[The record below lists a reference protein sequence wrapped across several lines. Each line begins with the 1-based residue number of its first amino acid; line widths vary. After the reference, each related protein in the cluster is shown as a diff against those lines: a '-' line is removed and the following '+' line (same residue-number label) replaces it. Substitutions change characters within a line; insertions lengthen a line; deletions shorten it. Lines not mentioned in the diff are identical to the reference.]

1 MLLKICVMK
10 IHVDDELDMF
20 GDGFD
25 SGKSVQSND
34 ALEDSETMWEYKV
47 GKEGKLTG
55 PLKTSAMI
63 KVQGVTH
70 KRVANAWFS

>member
-1 MLLKICVMK
+1 MK
-10 IHVDDELDMF
+10 IHVDAELDMF
-20 GDGFD
+20 GDGLD

-55 PLKTSAMI
+55 PLKTSLPSSLPGPTRPLT
-63 KVQGVTH
+63 VHQ
-70 KRVANAWFS
+70 FQ